1 MKKHRDANWKL
12 GIFAA
17 AGLLVLTGA
26 IYVVGKQK
34 NIFGDVFRVSALFN
48 SVGGLKVGNNVRF
61 GGITVGTVDDIELVS
76 DTSVR
81 VEIVIQKNVQRY
93 IKTDATASI
102 GSDGLMGDKVLI
114 IAPGTYTK
122 APVSDNGI
130 LSSRAPVETEQVMA
144 SLKASAD
151 NALIITT
158 QLAQITY
165 KINNG
170 HGAVS
175 RLLGDSSFANNFSK
189 TMTNLKNSSEGLSE
203 NMEAAKH
210 NFLLRGYFRK
220 KKKQEEKKKKES
232 EEKKEQR

>member
-1 MKKHRDANWKL
+1 MKPMKRVNSGAKRARRKIAGRAANAKRETAR
-12 GIFAA
+12 GKIARGGAA
-17 AGLLVLTGA
+17 
-26 IYVVGKQK
+26 
-34 NIFGDVFRVSALFN
+34 
-48 SVGGLKVGNNVRF
+48 
-61 GGITVGTVDDIELVS
+61 
-76 DTSVR
+76 
-81 VEIVIQKNVQRY
+81 
-93 IKTDATASI
+93 
-102 GSDGLMGDKVLI
+102 
-114 IAPGTYTK
+114 K
-122 APVSDNGI
+122 ARI
-130 LSSRAPVETEQVMA
+130 A